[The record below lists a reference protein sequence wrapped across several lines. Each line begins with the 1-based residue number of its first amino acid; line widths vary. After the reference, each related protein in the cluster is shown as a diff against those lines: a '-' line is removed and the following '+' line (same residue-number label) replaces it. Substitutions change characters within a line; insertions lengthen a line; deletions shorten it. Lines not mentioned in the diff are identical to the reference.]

1 MRSFFISSIS
11 LLVSLFCVEL
21 GIRFINSSKPT
32 ERASDRPAFFYK
44 APQAELFRDF
54 PEVFADTSSPR
65 VAVVGDSF
73 TFATS
78 MQFDDAFP
86 RKLERLMHAEGY
98 SNAAVLNYGV
108 PGYSTEHERAA
119 VVDAVRDGAEILI
132 LQVTLNDPQRKTYRP
147 SGLTG
152 VNQFGPLVL
161 EGTEL
166 RLARRWKTYEF
177 IRARIH
183 NTKTLDNYIAYYH
196 DLFFNKKTWV
206 PFKNAVSDIVRFC
219 EHHEVPLLVVV
230 FPLFGTE
237 LDADYPFHRL
247 HERVGNL
254 FKRKNIPV
262 LDLYSLFEG
271 IPLER
276 IQVEPGVD
284 FHPNEY
290 GHRLAAEA
298 IYQWMVYDRA
308 VLGPVS

>member
-1 MRSFFISSIS
+1 MRSVFISCIS
-11 LLVSLFCVEL
+11 LFVSLFFVEL
-21 GIRFINSSKPT
+21 GVRFINTTQPSQ
-32 ERASDRPAFFYK
+32 RFSDRPDFFYK
-44 APQAELFRDF
+44 APQAKLFKDF
-54 PEVFADTSSPR
+54 PEMFAGTSSPR

-98 SNAAVLNYGV
+98 SNAAVVNYGV
-108 PGYSTEHERAA
+108 PGYSTAHERSA

-132 LQVTLNDPQRKTYRP
+132 LQVTLNDPQRKSYRP

-152 VNQFGPLVL
+152 LNQFGPLVL
-161 EGTEL
+161 EGREL
-166 RLARRWKTYEF
+166 RLARIWNTYEF
-177 IRARIH
+177 IRTRIH
-183 NTKTLDNYIAYYH
+183 NTKTLDHYISYYH
-196 DLFFNKKTWV
+196 DLFFNKVTWV
-206 PFKNAVSDIVRFC
+206 PFKNAVTDIVRFC
-219 EHHEVPLLVVV
+219 DDHEVPLLVVV

-254 FKRKNIPV
+254 FARKNIPV
-262 LDLYSLFEG
+262 LDLYSLYEG

-276 IQVEPGVD
+276 IQVEPGID

-298 IYQWMVYDRA
+298 IYEWMVYERG
-308 VLGPVS
+308 VLAPVS